1 MNQKPLKSIHFRVET
16 HIDLSSKGKISSVES
31 NSQRYGSPNKLPS
44 LQNICRT
51 IQGEDGT
58 VFAMRSLMSR
68 ANNVSSNRTSR
79 TKWVLELNERKD
91 LQQLEQWTDLM
102 VQQLQ
107 LQQYSNIRDF
117 YEKMELVY
125 TGSITQLGQQ
135 LAVKC
140 IDYQTI
146 LNKIWSSF
154 THAVKEIIE
163 KQSETFRKLEKD
175 CLSETVKLHQMYQKT
190 LNDKGTKLQEAERYL
205 KQNSDQNDKMIK
217 EGRYLRKK
225 CQKLEQEL
233 LNLRRECD
241 FLKLQNSDLIREI
254 DAMKVFINH
263 QVDPS
268 IYIHQNL
275 VNAQQIEEKFA
286 DELQHAKKE
295 MFEDFKHQFEQR
307 TMIYEEMYQ
316 RKLDDLER
324 REILNQNQED
334 EQILQDYQQT
344 IFKDECV
351 GNSITYKTQETD
363 TSDLLH
369 FSDASVQTIQFKKK
383 VYDWSTQTPPVVTFN
398 QSVEANFSMIKRECI
413 PRNKEEQ
420 TYLEMSRYP
429 IQVFIDDYHEIKITY
444 NKNTFNQELNDLVDQ
459 LAQRSRQLF
468 NILTMKEE
476 FHLDDFQCVSQYV
489 INSYNVFINLIRHLE
504 ALIIE
509 NKSSLVENKICLYE
523 TQIDSKQAYR
533 KQMYAEKKLDM
544 LIGKHQ
550 LTLKQV
556 SFLQK
561 QIIRIHK
568 YLPHF
573 QIETIKRQAIKKKIF
588 LEFPKLQSPG
598 PNLLPPEKSNTI
610 FFSSQPQLLIPP
622 QINQSTSSQI
632 QKSALDIAQSESTE
646 PQQLRRDQSVDLS
659 REPRETPP
667 ISPMKKHHPVQ
678 IFFQDSLAPPDDS
691 SSDDEQEVDI
701 EAQLSPIK
709 NLLSIEKKLFVSK
722 CPSKNTQTATQ
733 LLLQEIQQ
741 FRRDRIDNI
750 VTRQTLQKY
759 LSSFVCWCVKY
770 GKYNYPLHIQLY
782 EFYQIENF
790 QQPPQVWLQKYQRII
805 KSIIYYKKKTSYAK
819 LFHWMLIGDQSFNI
833 YLSIL
838 NTIQNKE
845 FTENGIFVQQSQ
857 LSEAIGQY
865 VKNTIPKYVQL
876 VDYDQEVQPYMQGMQ
891 DFRTKEITQKYQLIL
906 TLFDQERF
914 TQLQFRL
921 LLLEVDSQRTE
932 SQIINLFMNECD
944 LEQNSVQYMSHKRFS
959 QICEEHNLLA
969 NLSEYLQKNNAQ
981 YFNDLKLW
989 KIREIELKLML
1000 IRSSKYDSTEREG
1013 FYRMNELNSNEQRVL
1028 LGRFLERRA
1037 KELLLEQ
1044 YAFECLPQYMQII
1057 LNSQ

>member
-31 NSQRYGSPNKLPS
+31 NSQRYGSPNQLPC

-68 ANNVSSNRTSR
+68 ANNVSSNRTTR

-91 LQQLEQWTDLM
+91 LKQLEQWTDLM

-107 LQQYSNIRDF
+107 QQQYNNIRDF

-140 IDYQTI
+140 IDYQTM
-146 LNKIWSSF
+146 LDKIWSSF

-163 KQSETFRKLEKD
+163 KQSETNRKLEKD

-190 LNDKGTKLQEAERYL
+190 LNDKGSKLLEAEKYL
-205 KQNSDQNDKMIK
+205 KLNSDQNDKMIK

-233 LNLRRECD
+233 LNLRRQCD
-241 FLKLQNSDLIREI
+241 DLKLQNSDLIREI
-254 DAMKVFINH
+254 DAMKVFINYS
-263 QVDPS
+263 VDPS
-268 IYIHQNL
+268 IYIHQNIL
-275 VNAQQIEEKFA
+275 NSQQIEEKFA

-307 TMIYEEMYQ
+307 TIIYEEMYQ
-316 RKLDDLER
+316 KKLDDLER
-324 REILNQNQED
+324 REILNQNQDD
-334 EQILQDYQQT
+334 EQILLDYQQT

-351 GNSITYKTQETD
+351 GNSVSYKTQETD
-363 TSDLLH
+363 TYDLLQ
-369 FSDASVQTIQFKKK
+369 FQDAVVQTIYLKKK
-383 VYDWSTQTPPVVTFN
+383 VYDWSTQTPSIVTFN

-429 IQVFIDDYHEIKITY
+429 IQVFIDDYNEIKIQY
-444 NKNTFNQELNDLVDQ
+444 NKNTFDQDLNNLIEQ
-459 LAQRSRQLF
+459 LEQRARQLF

-476 FHLDDFQCVSQYV
+476 FHLDDFQSVSQYV
-489 INSYNVFINLIRHLE
+489 INSYNIFVKLIRSLE
-504 ALIIE
+504 LLIIE
-509 NKSSLVENKICLYE
+509 SKSNLVENKINLYE
-523 TQIDSKQAYR
+523 QQIDSKQSFR
-533 KQMYAEKKLDM
+533 KQIHAEKKLDL
-544 LIGKHQ
+544 LINKHQ

-568 YLPHF
+568 YLPNF
-573 QIETIKRQAIKKKIF
+573 QIETIKRQAIKRKIF
-588 LEFPKLQSPG
+588 LEFPKIQSPG
-598 PNLLPPEKSNTI
+598 INLLPPEKSNTI

-632 QKSALDIAQSESTE
+632 QKSALDIGQSESTE
-646 PQQLRRDQSVDLS
+646 PQQLRRDQSVDLY

-667 ISPMKKHHPVQ
+667 ISPTKKHHQVQ
-678 IFFQDSLAPPDDS
+678 IFFQDTLAPPDDS
-691 SSDDEQEVDI
+691 SSDSDQDVDI

-709 NLLSIEKKLFVSK
+709 NLLSIEKKLFVNK

-741 FRRDRIDNI
+741 FRRDKIDNI
-750 VTRQTLQKY
+750 VTRQTLLKY

-805 KSIIYYKKKTSYAK
+805 KSILYYKKKTTYAK
-819 LFHWMLIGDQSFNI
+819 LFHQMIIGDQSFNI

-838 NTIQNKE
+838 NNIQNKE
-845 FTENGIFVQQSQ
+845 FTENGIVVQQSQ
-857 LSEAIGQY
+857 LSEVIGQY

-876 VDYDQEVQPYMQGMQ
+876 VDYDQEILPYMQVLL
-891 DFRTKEITQKYQLIL
+891 DCKTKEITQKYQLIL

-921 LLLEVDSQRTE
+921 LLQELDSQKTE
-932 SQIINLFMNECD
+932 QQIINLFMGECD
-944 LEQNSVQYMSHKRFS
+944 LEQNSIQYISHKRFS
-959 QICEEHNLLA
+959 QICEEHNLLQ
-969 NLSEYLQKNNAQ
+969 NLNEYLQKNNAQ
-981 YFNDLKLW
+981 YFNDMRLW
-989 KIREIELKLML
+989 KIREIELKMML
-1000 IRSSKYDSTEREG
+1000 IRSQKYDSMERDI
-1013 FYRMNELNSNEQRVL
+1013 FYRMNQLNSNEQRIL

-1037 KELLLEQ
+1037 KELLLDQ
-1044 YAFECLPQYMQII
+1044 YAYECLPQFMQII

>member
-16 HIDLSSKGKISSVES
+16 HIDLSSKDKISSVES
-31 NSQRYGSPNKLPS
+31 NSKRYGSPDNLPS

-68 ANNVSSNRTSR
+68 ANNVSSNRTTR
-79 TKWVLELNERKD
+79 TKWALELNERKD
-91 LQQLEQWTDLM
+91 LKQLEQWTDLM
-102 VQQLQ
+102 
-107 LQQYSNIRDF
+107 YSNIRDF

-140 IDYQTI
+140 IDYQNM
-146 LNKIWSSF
+146 LNKIWSSY

-163 KQSETFRKLEKD
+163 RQSETNRKLEKD

-233 LNLRRECD
+233 MNLRRESD
-241 FLKLQNSDLIREI
+241 FLKLQNTDLTREI

-295 MFEDFKHQFEQR
+295 MFDDFKHQFEQR

-316 RKLDDLER
+316 KKLDELER
-324 REILNQNQED
+324 REIQNQNQED

-351 GNSITYKTQETD
+351 GSSITYKTQETD
-363 TSDLLH
+363 TLDLLQ
-369 FSDASVQTIQFKKK
+369 FQDATVQTIQFKKK
-383 VYDWSTQTPPVVTFN
+383 VFDWSTQTPTVVTFN

-420 TYLEMSRYP
+420 TYLEMSKYP
-429 IQVFIDDYHEIKITY
+429 IQVFIDDYHEINITY
-444 NKNTFNQELNDLVDQ
+444 NKSTFNQDLNNLVEQ
-459 LAQRSRQLF
+459 LGQRATQLF

-489 INSYNVFINLIRHLE
+489 INSYNVFIKLIRNLE
-504 ALIIE
+504 YLIVE
-509 NKSSLVENKICLYE
+509 SKSNLVENKICLYE
-523 TQIDSKQAYR
+523 TQIDSKQSYR
-533 KQMYAEKKLDM
+533 KQIHAEKKLDL
-544 LIGKHQ
+544 LIAKHQ

-561 QIIRIHK
+561 QIIRVHK

-573 QIETIKRQAIKKKIF
+573 QIETIKRQAIKRKIF
-588 LEFPKLQSPG
+588 LEFPKIQSPG
-598 PNLLPPEKSNTI
+598 PNLLLPPEKSNTI

-622 QINQSTSSQI
+622 QINQSTSSQV
-632 QKSALDIAQSESTE
+632 QRSALDIAQSESTE
-646 PQQLRRDQSVDLS
+646 PQQLRRDQSVDLY

-667 ISPMKKHHPVQ
+667 ISPAKKHHQIQ
-678 IFFQDSLAPPDDS
+678 IFFQDALVPPDDS
-691 SSDDEQEVDI
+691 SSESDQDVDI

-750 VTRQTLQKY
+750 VTRQTLQRY

-805 KSIIYYKKKTSYAK
+805 KSIIYYKKKTTYAK
-819 LFHWMLIGDQSFNI
+819 LFHQMLIGDQSFNI
-833 YLSIL
+833 YLSVL
-838 NTIQNKE
+838 NGIQNKE
-845 FTENGIFVQQSQ
+845 FTENGIIVQQLQ
-857 LSEAIGQY
+857 LSDAIGQY

-876 VDYDQEVQPYMQGMQ
+876 VDYDQEIMPYMQGML
-891 DFRTKEITQKYQLIL
+891 DFKTKEITQKYQLIL
-906 TLFDQERF
+906 TLFDQDRF
-914 TQLQFRL
+914 TALQFRL
-921 LLLEVDSQRTE
+921 LLLELDAQRTE
-932 SQIINLFMNECD
+932 QQIINLFISECD
-944 LEQNSVQYMSHKRFS
+944 LEQNSIQYMSHKRFS
-959 QICEEHNLLA
+959 QMCEEHNLLV
-969 NLSEYLQKNNAQ
+969 NLSEYLMRNNAQ
-981 YFNDLKLW
+981 YFNDLQLW
-989 KIREIELKLML
+989 KMREIELKLML
-1000 IRSSKYDSTEREG
+1000 IRSQKYDTTEREV
-1013 FYRMNELNSNEQRVL
+1013 FYRMNQLNSNEQRIL
-1028 LGRFLERRA
+1028 LGRYLERRA

-1044 YAFECLPQYMQII
+1044 YAYECLPQFMQII

>member
-16 HIDLSSKGKISSVES
+16 HIDLQSKDKLSSVEN
-31 NSQRYGSPNKLPS
+31 NSKRYYSPNNLPS

-58 VFAMRSLMSR
+58 VMNENEEIIGFCHEIPYEQGQQCEQQ
-68 ANNVSSNRTSR
+68 SNYQN
-79 TKWVLELNERKD
+79 KVD
-91 LQQLEQWTDLM
+91 LKQLEQWTD
-102 VQQLQ
+102 
-107 LQQYSNIRDF
+107 YSNIRDF

-140 IDYQTI
+140 IDYQTM
-146 LNKIWSSF
+146 LNKIWQSY

-163 KQSETFRKLEKD
+163 RQSETNRKLEKD

-190 LNDKGTKLQEAERYL
+190 LNDKGIKLQEAERYL

-233 LNLRRECD
+233 LNIRRECD

-254 DAMKVFINH
+254 DAMKVFINY
-263 QVDPS
+263 QIDPS
-268 IYIHQNL
+268 IYINQNI
-275 VNAQQIEEKFA
+275 VNTQQIEEKFA

-295 MFEDFKHQFEQR
+295 MFDDFKHQFEQR

-324 REILNQNQED
+324 REILNQNQDD

-363 TSDLLH
+363 TFDLLQLQ
-369 FSDASVQTIQFKKK
+369 DASVQTIQFKKK
-383 VYDWSTQTPPVVTFN
+383 VFDWSTQTPTIVTIN
-398 QSVEANFSMIKRECI
+398 QSIEANFSMIKRECI

-420 TYLEMSRYP
+420 TYLEMSKYP
-429 IQVFIDDYHEIKITY
+429 IQVFIDDYHEINITY
-444 NKNTFNQELNDLVDQ
+444 NKNTFNTDLNNLIDI

-476 FHLDDFQCVSQYV
+476 FHMDDFQCVSQYV
-489 INSYNVFINLIRHLE
+489 INSYNVFIKLIRNLE
-504 ALIIE
+504 YLIIE
-509 NKSSLVENKICLYE
+509 NKSILVENKISLYE
-523 TQIDSKQAYR
+523 TQIDSKQSYR
-533 KQMYAEKKLDM
+533 KQIHAEKKLDL
-544 LIGKHQ
+544 LITKHQ

-573 QIETIKRQAIKKKIF
+573 QIETIKRQAIKRKIF
-588 LEFPKLQSPG
+588 FEFPKIQSPG

-632 QKSALDIAQSESTE
+632 QRSALDIAQSESTE
-646 PQQLRRDQSVDLS
+646 PHQLKRDQSVDLY
-659 REPRETPP
+659 RELRETPP
-667 ISPMKKHHPVQ
+667 ISPTKKHHQIQ
-678 IFFQDSLAPPDDS
+678 IFFQDALAPPDDS
-691 SSDDEQEVDI
+691 SSDSDQEVDI

-709 NLLSIEKKLFVSK
+709 NLLSIEKKLFVNK

-741 FRRDRIDNI
+741 FRRDKIDNI

-805 KSIIYYKKKTSYAK
+805 KSILYYKKKTTYAK
-819 LFHWMLIGDQSFNI
+819 LFHQMLIGDQSFNI

-838 NTIQNKE
+838 NSIQNKE
-845 FTENGIFVQQSQ
+845 FTENGIIVQQLQ
-857 LSEAIGQY
+857 LSESIGQY
-865 VKNTIPKYVQL
+865 IKNTIPKYVQL
-876 VDYDQEVQPYMQGMQ
+876 VDYDQEIQPYMQGIL
-891 DFRTKEITQKYQLIL
+891 DYKTKEITQKYQLIL
-906 TLFDQERF
+906 TLFDQDRF
-914 TQLQFRL
+914 TSLQFRL
-921 LLLEVDSQRTE
+921 LLLELDQQKTE
-932 SQIINLFMNECD
+932 QQIINLFINECD
-944 LEQNSVQYMSHKRFS
+944 LEQNSIQYMSHKRFS
-959 QICEEHNLLA
+959 QICEEHNLLV
-969 NLSEYLQKNNAQ
+969 NLNEYLQKNNAQ
-981 YFNDLKLW
+981 YFNDMKLW
-989 KIREIELKLML
+989 KIRENELKLML
-1000 IRSSKYDSTEREG
+1000 IRSQKYDTTEREV
-1013 FYRMNELNSNEQRVL
+1013 FYRMNQLNSYDQRIL

-1044 YAFECLPQYMQII
+1044 YAYECLPQFMQII